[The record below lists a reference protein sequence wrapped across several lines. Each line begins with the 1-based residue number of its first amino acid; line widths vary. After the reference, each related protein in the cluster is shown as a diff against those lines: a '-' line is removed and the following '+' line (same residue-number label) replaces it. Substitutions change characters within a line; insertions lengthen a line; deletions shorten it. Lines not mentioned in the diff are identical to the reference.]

1 VNHFIKR
8 KKKIKIATVDGFH
21 TQLITKGLAIKLKAM
36 GSGAG
41 W

>member
-1 VNHFIKR
+1 VNQVIKR
-8 KKKIKIATVDGFH
+8 KKKRKIATVDGFH
-21 TQLITKGLAIKLKAM
+21 TQLITKGPAIKLRTM